1 MSFITREQVESEYFH
16 TERLKSPTDIGFT
29 WQEGKE
35 RIGVFNYGELKL
47 QVEAWIKDQQHY
59 LCYDYNNRKVEAP
72 DGKEWWVCV
81 IQVCHCDGELDQE
94 RNPMGSMS
102 VLLFGVMVAGYTYA
116 FENETLRDWVFEA
129 VSERTPMPPYL
140 YGKAGK
146 EMYQRIQDL
155 KPKPTCCLCG
165 ELCDCPYGHNPFP
178 LAEDGKCCSACNS
191 SKVIPARMKGIIS
204 TQILK
209 NNPEEKEYLKE
220 GCMNYVKKQINTI
233 EAKTKEKHP
242 EWGKFL
248 SCLNSHFNFSPA
260 MTEVKQRFEA
270 NQKKISTLHTCVLE
284 IADRFIE
291 ARINRSIRCHS
302 TTSVEDICLMT
313 EVIIANEFHK
323 NDIKDLFL
331 KWVLLQ
337 REFYDAEEEERKR
350 IADRLVEADTPSET
364 SSTSRSSTDEEK
376 ERTRKANKAKQSKAQ
391 QKAEF
396 EKEQIR
402 CAKIRAEQERQEKEK
417 KRIAKAKKEKAK
429 RQAEKA

>member
-16 TERLKSPTDIGFT
+16 TQRLKSPTDIGFT
-29 WQEGKE
+29 WAEAKG
-35 RIGVFNYGELKL
+35 RVGVFNYEELKI
-47 QVEAWIKDQQHY
+47 QVEDWINDPELK
-59 LCYDYNNRKVEAP
+59 CYDYNNRKVETP

-81 IQVCHCDGELDQE
+81 LQVCLPDGELDAPK
-94 RNPMGSMS
+94 NPRGCMS
-102 VLLFGVMVAGYTYA
+102 LMLFGVMVAGYTYA

-129 VSERTPMPPYL
+129 VSERKPMPPYL

-155 KPKPTCCLCG
+155 KSKPTCCLCG
-165 ELCDCPYGHNPFP
+165 NLCDCPYGHNPYP
-178 LAEDGKCCSACNS
+178 LAEDGKCCNSCNA
-191 SKVIPARMKGIIS
+191 SKVIPARMKGLIN
-204 TQILK
+204 TQLLK
-209 NNPEEKEYLKE
+209 NNPEEKEYLKK
-220 GCMNYVKKQINTI
+220 GCMNFVKKQLNTI
-233 EAKTKEKHP
+233 EAKTKEAHP

-248 SCLNSHFNFSPA
+248 PCLNSDFNFSPA
-260 MTEVKQRFEA
+260 MTEVKKRFFA
-270 NQKKISTLHTCVLE
+270 NQKKINIIRTCVLE

-302 TTSVEDICLMT
+302 TTSVEDICFMT
-313 EVIIANEFHK
+313 EVIIGNEFHK

-350 IADRLVEADTPSET
+350 ITDRLVEADTPSET
-364 SSTSRSSTDEEK
+364 SSTSRSSADEEK

-417 KRIAKAKKEKAK
+417 KRIAKAKKEKAR
-429 RQAEKA
+429 RQAEKV